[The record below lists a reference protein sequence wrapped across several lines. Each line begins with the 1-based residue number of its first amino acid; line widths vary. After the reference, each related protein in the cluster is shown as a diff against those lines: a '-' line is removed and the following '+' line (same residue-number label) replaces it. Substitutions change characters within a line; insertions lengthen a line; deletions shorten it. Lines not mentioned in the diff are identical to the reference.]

1 MPGTGSVV
9 NGRRNKKTK
18 PPLADCSAYLRC
30 RANRVSS
37 CLENIY
43 LSQAL
48 IMSSPAFTIDSVH
61 KPGPNIVRFGMLTF
75 LASEAMLFSGLIC
88 GYMVLRAGAG
98 SSWQMPEALKN
109 GYTLIKTLIATGCL
123 LASSFTLH
131 FSELRLIRN
140 VKGGK
145 LLLALT
151 ILLGVLF
158 LSNQADEWRNLFHEG
173 FWFNTAG
180 IMGSSFFVLTGFH
193 GCHVAIG
200 VILLIVTL
208 IRALTGKITPQK
220 HGFLECTGLYWHFVD
235 IVWVFLF
242 TILYIL

>member
-1 MPGTGSVV
+1 M
-9 NGRRNKKTK
+9 
-18 PPLADCSAYLRC
+18 SAS
-30 RANRVSS
+30 AV
-37 CLENIY
+37 
-43 LSQAL
+43 A
-48 IMSSPAFTIDSVH
+48 IDSVPH
-61 KPGPNIVRFGMLTF
+61 KVGPNVVRFGMLTF

-98 SSWQMPEALKN
+98 SAWQMPEGLK
-109 GYTLIKTLIATGCL
+109 GGFVLIKTIAATACL

-131 FSELRLIRN
+131 FSESRLI
-140 VKGGK
+140 KGTRYGK
-145 LLLALT
+145 LLLILT
-151 ILLGVLF
+151 ILLGTLF

-180 IMGSSFFVLTGFH
+180 IMGSCFFVLTGFH

-200 VILLIVTL
+200 VLLLIISL
-208 IRALTGKITPQK
+208 IRAFTGNITPHK

>member
-1 MPGTGSVV
+1 M
-9 NGRRNKKTK
+9 
-18 PPLADCSAYLRC
+18 SAS
-30 RANRVSS
+30 AV
-37 CLENIY
+37 
-43 LSQAL
+43 A
-48 IMSSPAFTIDSVH
+48 IDSVPH
-61 KPGPNIVRFGMLTF
+61 KVGPNVVRFGMLTF

-98 SSWQMPEALKN
+98 SAWQMPEGLK
-109 GYTLIKTLIATGCL
+109 GGFVLIKTIAATACL

-131 FSELRLIRN
+131 FSESRLI
-140 VKGGK
+140 KGTRYGK
-145 LLLALT
+145 LLLILT
-151 ILLGVLF
+151 ILLGTLF

-180 IMGSSFFVLTGFH
+180 IMGSCFFVLTGFH

-200 VILLIVTL
+200 VVLLIVSL
-208 IRALTGKITPQK
+208 IRALTGNITPTK

>member
-1 MPGTGSVV
+1 M
-9 NGRRNKKTK
+9 
-18 PPLADCSAYLRC
+18 SAS
-30 RANRVSS
+30 AV
-37 CLENIY
+37 
-43 LSQAL
+43 A
-48 IMSSPAFTIDSVH
+48 IDSVPH
-61 KPGPNIVRFGMLTF
+61 KVGPNIVRFGMLTF

-98 SSWQMPEALKN
+98 SAWQMPEGLK
-109 GYTLIKTLIATGCL
+109 GGFVLIKTIAATACL

-131 FSELRLIRN
+131 FSESRLI
-140 VKGGK
+140 KGTRYGK
-145 LLLALT
+145 MLLILT
-151 ILLGVLF
+151 ILLGTLF

-180 IMGSSFFVLTGFH
+180 IMGSCFFVLTGFH

-200 VILLIVTL
+200 VLLLIISL
-208 IRALTGKITPQK
+208 IRAFTGNITPQK

-235 IVWVFLF
+235 VVWVFLF